1 MGTLNWL
8 LRNIYPKL
16 NCRFSVSGVLTY
28 IGSFKTFKPM
38 KIFFSLA
45 FMMLILNAFSK
56 EYKITSPNGQ
66 ISVSI
71 SVGGR
76 IEWSAAVG
84 NQAIFTGN
92 TLRLDLG
99 TTVLGIDPKVVSA
112 KTSSVKEVV
121 STVVA
126 VKSRTIE
133 NEYNQLKLVFKPN
146 YAVSFRLFNN
156 GIAYRFE
163 TNMKQ
168 DLVVKNEAVN
178 LNFSGDYGVLFPE
191 EESLY
196 SHYERTYLDQK
207 ISSLQAGRFC
217 SLPTLVKADNNI
229 KIGITEADLFD
240 YPCLFMEATGKSAF
254 TSKYPH
260 VILKS
265 DPKGDR
271 GIQNIQEADYI
282 AKTAGTRTFPWRVFM
297 VSKEDARLVEN
308 QMVFLLSRESKLTET
323 SWIKPGLV
331 AWDWWNEN
339 NIYGVDFKAGLDTK
353 TYKYYID
360 FASKFNIP
368 YIILD
373 EGWTKTTLNIKEPNA
388 DLNLQ
393 ELIAYGKSKK
403 VDIILWCLWNALDA
417 DMIPILDLYAKWGV
431 KGIKVDF
438 MARSEQYMV
447 NFYERAAKACAD
459 RKLLIDFHGAFK
471 PSGMARAYPN
481 IINHEGVKGMEN
493 CKWSKEITPEHDVT
507 LCFTRM
513 LAGPMD
519 FTPGAM
525 TNKNAKD
532 FAISFSHPMSQGTRC
547 HQLAMYVCYD
557 APLQMLNDSPS
568 NYYKESECTSFI
580 SSMPTVWDNTRVLDA
595 KVGDYILT
603 ARQKDNNW
611 YLGAMTDWTARS
623 LEVDLSF
630 LGEGTFEIEI
640 MQDGIN
646 AEVSG
651 NDYKRVVRQVTKT
664 DKLNIK
670 LAGGGGWAA
679 ICRKM

>member
-1 MGTLNWL
+1 
-8 LRNIYPKL
+8 
-16 NCRFSVSGVLTY
+16 
-28 IGSFKTFKPM
+28 M
-38 KIFFSLA
+38 KIFLFL
-45 FMMLILNAFSK
+45 LCVILTLNAISK

-66 ISVSI
+66 ISVTVLVDNQI
-71 SVGGR
+71 K
-76 IEWSAAVG
+76 WSAAVDG
-84 NQAIFTGN
+84 NPIFTN
-92 TLRLDLG
+92 NEMSLDLG
-99 TTVLGIDPKVVSA
+99 TTVLGVNTKILSA
-112 KTSSVKEVV
+112 KTTSVKEVV

-126 VKSRTIE
+126 VKSKTIA
-133 NEYNQLKLVFKPN
+133 NEYNQLTLAFKPD
-146 YAVSFRLFNN
+146 YKVSFRVFDN

-163 TNMKQ
+163 TSMKEEII
-168 DLVVKNEAVN
+168 VKNEVVD

-191 EESLY
+191 EETLY
-196 SHYERTYLDQK
+196 SHYERLYLDQK
-207 ISSLQAGRFC
+207 ISSLKASKFC

-240 YPCLFMEATGKSAF
+240 YPCLFMEATGKNAF
-254 TSKYPH
+254 KSKYPK

-265 DPKGDR
+265 EPKGDR
-271 GIQNIQEADYI
+271 DIQHIQEADYI
-282 AKTAGTRTFPWRVFM
+282 AKTNGTRSFPWRVFM

-308 QMVFLLSRESKLTET
+308 QMVFLLSRESKITET

-360 FASKFNIP
+360 FASQYKIP

-373 EGWTKTTLNIKEPNA
+373 EGWTLTTLNIKEPNK
-388 DLNLQ
+388 DLNLK
-393 ELIAYGKSKK
+393 ELIAYGKSKN

-417 DMIPILDLYAKWGV
+417 DVNGTLDLYAKWGI

-493 CKWSKEITPEHDVT
+493 CKWSKDITPEHDVT

-519 FTPGAM
+519 YTPGAM

-532 FAISFSHPMSQGTRC
+532 YSISFSHPMSLGTRC

-568 NYYKESECTSFI
+568 NYYKEPECTSFI
-580 SSMPTVWDNTRVLDA
+580 SRMPTVWDNTKILDA

-603 ARQKDNNW
+603 ARQKENNW
-611 YLGAMTDWTARS
+611 YLGALTDWTARS
-623 LEVDLSF
+623 LNVDFSF
-630 LGEGTFEIEI
+630 LGEGTYELEI

-646 AEVSG
+646 AEVSC
-651 NDYKRVVRQVTKT
+651 NDYKRIVQQVTKA
-664 DKLNIK
+664 DKLKIN
-670 LAGGGGWAA
+670 LAKGGGWAA
-679 ICRKM
+679 ICRKI

>member
-1 MGTLNWL
+1 MKTIL
-8 LRNIYPKL
+8 LIL
-16 NCRFSVSGVLTY
+16 FIVSGF
-28 IGSFKTFKPM
+28 G
-38 KIFFSLA
+38 A
-45 FMMLILNAFSK
+45 FAKDYTVS
-56 EYKITSPNGQ
+56 SPNGKIKVTVSVETQ
-66 ISVSI
+66 IK
-71 SVGGR
+71 
-76 IEWSAAVG
+76 WSATVD
-84 NQAIFTGN
+84 NQPVFTGN
-92 TLRLDLG
+92 TLSLDLG
-99 TTVLGIDPKVVSA
+99 TSVLGINPKVVSG
-112 KTSSVKEVV
+112 KTSTVNETVQ
-121 STVVA
+121 TVVA
-126 VKSRTIE
+126 VKSKTIS
-133 NEYNQLKLVFKPN
+133 NNYNQLNLNFKPN
-146 YAVSFRLFNN
+146 YTVSFRLFDN

-163 TNMKQ
+163 TNIKDQ
-168 DLVVKNEAVN
+168 ITVKYEEVG

-191 EESLY
+191 EETVY
-196 SHYERTYLDQK
+196 SHYERIYLDQK
-207 ISSLQAGRFC
+207 ISSLNAGRFA

-240 YPCLFMEATGKSAF
+240 YPCLFLEATGKAAF
-254 TSKYPH
+254 KSKYPK

-271 GIQNIQEADYI
+271 EIQNIQEADYI
-282 AKTAGTRTFPWRVFM
+282 ATTSGTRTFPWRVFM
-297 VSKEDARLVEN
+297 ISTEDARLVEN
-308 QMVFLLSRESKLTET
+308 QMVFLLSRENKITDT

-360 FASKFNIP
+360 FASKHNIP

-373 EGWTKTTLNIKEPNA
+373 EGWTKSTTNIKEANP

-393 ELIAYGKSKK
+393 ELIAYGKTKN
-403 VDIILWCLWNALDA
+403 VDIILWCLWNPLDA
-417 DMIPILDLYAKWGV
+417 DMDAILDIYAKVGA

-471 PSGMARAYPN
+471 PSGMGRAYPN

-493 CKWSKEITPEHDVT
+493 AKWSKDITPEHDVT

-525 TNKNAKD
+525 INKNEKD
-532 FAISFSHPMSQGTRC
+532 YAISFSNPMSMGTRC
-547 HQLAMYVCYD
+547 HQIAMYVCYD
-557 APLQMLNDSPS
+557 SPLQMLADSPS
-568 NYYKESECTSFI
+568 NYYKETETTTFI
-580 SSMPTVWDNTRVLDA
+580 SKMPTVWDDTKVLDA
-595 KVGDYILT
+595 KVGDYILM

-623 LEVDLSF
+623 LDLDLSF

-640 MQDGIN
+640 MQDGIY
-646 AEVSG
+646 AEKSC
-651 NDYKRVVRQVTKT
+651 NDYKRIVKQITSA
-664 DKLNIK
+664 DKLKIN
-670 LAGGGGWAA
+670 LAKGGGWAA
-679 ICRKM
+679 ICKKL

>member
-1 MGTLNWL
+1 M
-8 LRNIYPKL
+8 
-16 NCRFSVSGVLTY
+16 
-28 IGSFKTFKPM
+28 TFKLHTEKRILILM
-38 KIFFSLA
+38 A
-45 FMMLILNAFSK
+45 FMLVVLNAFSK
-56 EYKITSPNGQ
+56 EYKIASPDGQ
-66 ISVSI
+66 ISVTVTVDTGI
-71 SVGGR
+71 K
-76 IEWSAAVG
+76 WSASVG
-84 NQAIFTGN
+84 NQVILSNN
-92 TLRLDLG
+92 TLSLDLG
-99 TTVLGIDPKVVSA
+99 SAVLGVNPKVVSA
-112 KTSSVKEVV
+112 KTTSVKEVV
-121 STVVA
+121 QTVVA
-126 VKSRTIE
+126 VKSKTIP
-133 NEYNQLKLVFKPN
+133 NEYNQLSLAFKPN
-146 YAVSFRLFNN
+146 YRVVFRLFDN

-163 TNMKQ
+163 TNLKNEIT
-168 DLVVKNEAVN
+168 VKNEEVGVN
-178 LNFSGDYGVLFPE
+178 FAGDFGVLFPE

-207 ISSLQAGRFC
+207 ISSLTAGKFC
-217 SLPTLVKADNNI
+217 SLPTLVKAGDNI

-240 YPCLFMEATGKSAF
+240 YPCLFMEATGGNSF
-254 TSKYPH
+254 RSKYPH

-282 AKTAGTRTFPWRVFM
+282 ARTSGTRSFPWRVFM
-297 VSKEDARLVEN
+297 ISKEDARLVEN
-308 QMVFLLSRESKLTET
+308 QMVFLLSRENKLAET
-323 SWIKPGLV
+323 NWIKPGLV

-360 FASKFNIP
+360 FASKFKIP

-373 EGWTKTTLNIKEPNA
+373 EGWTKTTLNIKESNP

-393 ELIAYGKSKK
+393 ELIAYGKTKN
-403 VDIILWCLWNALDA
+403 VDIILWCLWNALDS
-417 DMIPILDLYAKWGV
+417 DMNAILDLYAQWGV

-493 CKWSKEITPEHDVT
+493 CKWSKDITPEHDVT

-519 FTPGAM
+519 YTPGAM
-525 TNKNAKD
+525 NNKNEKD
-532 FAISFSHPMSQGTRC
+532 YSISFSHPMSQGTRC

-568 NYYKESECTSFI
+568 NYYKETECTTFI
-580 SSMPTVWDNTRVLDA
+580 SQMPTVWDNTKILDA

-611 YLGAMTDWTARS
+611 YLGAMTDWTART
-623 LEVDLSF
+623 LDIDFSF
-630 LGEGTFEIEI
+630 LGDGTYEIEI

-646 AEVSG
+646 AEVSC
-651 NDYKRVVRQVTKT
+651 NDYKRVVQKVTKV
-664 DKLNIK
+664 DKLRIK
-670 LAGGGGWAA
+670 MAKGGGWAA
-679 ICRKM
+679 VCRKI

>member
-1 MGTLNWL
+1 
-8 LRNIYPKL
+8 
-16 NCRFSVSGVLTY
+16 
-28 IGSFKTFKPM
+28 M
-38 KIFFSLA
+38 KIFLSL
-45 FMMLILNAFSK
+45 LCVILTLNAISK

-66 ISVSI
+66 ISVNVLVDNQI
-71 SVGGR
+71 K
-76 IEWSAAVG
+76 WSAAVDG
-84 NQAIFTGN
+84 NPIFTNN
-92 TLRLDLG
+92 TMRLDLG
-99 TTVLGIDPKVVSA
+99 SGVLGVNPKVLSA
-112 KTSSVKEVV
+112 KTTSVKEVV

-126 VKSRTIE
+126 VKSKTIV
-133 NEYNQLKLVFKPN
+133 NEYNQMTLAFKPN
-146 YAVSFRLFNN
+146 FKVCFRVFDN

-163 TNMKQ
+163 TSLKEEII
-168 DLVVKNEAVN
+168 VKNEVVD

-191 EESLY
+191 EETLY
-196 SHYERTYLDQK
+196 SHYERLYLDQK
-207 ISSLQAGRFC
+207 ISSFKAGKFC

-240 YPCLFMEATGKSAF
+240 YPCLFMEATGKNAF
-254 TSKYPH
+254 KSKYPK

-271 GIQNIQEADYI
+271 DIQHIQEADYI
-282 AKTAGTRTFPWRVFM
+282 AKTNGTRSFPWRVFM

-308 QMVFLLSRESKLTET
+308 QMVYLLSRESKITET

-360 FASKFNIP
+360 FASQYKIP

-373 EGWTKTTLNIKEPNA
+373 EGWTLTTLNIKEPNKN
-388 DLNLQ
+388 LNLK
-393 ELIAYGKSKK
+393 ELIAYGKSKN

-417 DMIPILDLYAKWGV
+417 DVNGTLDLYAKWGI

-447 NFYERAAKACAD
+447 NFYERAAKACAE

-493 CKWSKEITPEHDVT
+493 CKWSKDITPEHDVT

-519 FTPGAM
+519 YTPGAM
-525 TNKNAKD
+525 INKNAKD
-532 FAISFSHPMSQGTRC
+532 FSISFSHPMSQGTRC

-568 NYYKESECTSFI
+568 NYYKEPECTSFI
-580 SSMPTVWDNTRVLDA
+580 SRMPTVWDNTKILDA

-603 ARQKDNNW
+603 ARQKENNW
-611 YLGAMTDWTARS
+611 YLGALTDWTARS
-623 LEVDLSF
+623 LNLDFSF
-630 LGEGTFEIEI
+630 LGEGTYELEI

-646 AEVSG
+646 AEVSC
-651 NDYKRVVRQVTKT
+651 NDYKRIVQQVTKA
-664 DKLNIK
+664 DKLKIN
-670 LAGGGGWAA
+670 LAKGGGWAA
-679 ICRKM
+679 ICRKL

>member
-1 MGTLNWL
+1 
-8 LRNIYPKL
+8 
-16 NCRFSVSGVLTY
+16 
-28 IGSFKTFKPM
+28 M
-38 KIFFSLA
+38 KIILSLVFF
-45 FMMLILNAFSK
+45 ILVFSAFSK
-56 EYKITSPNGQ
+56 DYKIASPNGQ
-66 ISVSI
+66 ISVTVSADSQI
-71 SVGGR
+71 R
-76 IEWSAAVG
+76 WSASVD
-84 NQAIFTGN
+84 NHSIFTN
-92 TLRLDLG
+92 NSMSLDLG
-99 TTVLGIDPKVVSA
+99 TALLGANPKVVSE
-112 KTSSVKEVV
+112 KGTSVSEVV
-121 STVVA
+121 QTVVA
-126 VKSRTIE
+126 VKSKTIQ
-133 NEYNQLKLVFKPN
+133 NNYNQLRLVFKPN
-146 YAVSFRLFNN
+146 YAVSFRVFDN

-163 TNMKQ
+163 TSMKEEIT
-168 DLVVKNEAVN
+168 VKNEEVG
-178 LNFSGDYGVLFPE
+178 LNFPGDYNVLFPE
-191 EESLY
+191 EETLY
-196 SHYERTYLDQK
+196 SHYERIYLDQK
-207 ISSLQAGRFC
+207 LSLLEAGKFC
-217 SLPTLVKADNNI
+217 SLPALVKADNNV

-240 YPCLFMEATGKSAF
+240 YPCLFMEATGKSSF
-254 TSKYPH
+254 KSKFPH

-265 DPKGDR
+265 NPKGDR
-271 GIQNIQEADYI
+271 EIQNIQEADYI
-282 AKTAGTRTFPWRVFM
+282 AKTSGTRNFPWRVFM
-297 VSKEDARLVEN
+297 ISTEDARLVEN
-308 QMVFLLSRESKLTET
+308 QMVFLLSRENQLTET

-360 FASKFNIP
+360 FASKNKIP

-373 EGWTKTTLNIKEPNA
+373 EGWTKSTTNIKEANP

-393 ELIAYGKSKK
+393 ELIAYGKSKN

-417 DMIPILDLYAKWGV
+417 DMNTILDLYSKWGA

-447 NFYERAAKACAD
+447 NFYERSAKACAD

-493 CKWSKEITPEHDVT
+493 CKWSKDITPEHDVT

-519 FTPGAM
+519 YTPGAM
-525 TNKNAKD
+525 NNKNEKD
-532 FAISFSHPMSQGTRC
+532 YSISFSHPMSQGTRC

-568 NYYKESECTSFI
+568 NYYKETESTSFI
-580 SSMPTVWDNTRVLDA
+580 SKMPTVWDDTKILEA

-603 ARQKDNNW
+603 ARHKDSDW

-623 LEVDLSF
+623 LNVDLSF
-630 LGEGTFEIEI
+630 LGEGNYEIEI

-646 AEVSG
+646 ADMSC
-651 NDYKRVVRQVTKT
+651 NDYKRVVKQVTKA
-664 DKLNIK
+664 DKLKID
-670 LAGGGGWAA
+670 LAKGGGWAA
-679 ICRKM
+679 ICRKL

>member
-1 MGTLNWL
+1 MTYNLQTEKRTLISVAFL
-8 LRNIYPKL
+8 LM
-16 NCRFSVSGVLTY
+16 V
-28 IGSFKTFKPM
+28 
-38 KIFFSLA
+38 
-45 FMMLILNAFSK
+45 LNAFTK
-56 EYKITSPNGQ
+56 EYKISSPDGQ
-66 ISVSI
+66 ISVTVTVDTGI
-71 SVGGR
+71 K
-76 IEWSAAVG
+76 WSASVG
-84 NQAIFTGN
+84 NQAIFINN
-92 TLRLDLG
+92 TLSLDLG
-99 TTVLGIDPKVVSA
+99 SAVLGVNPKIVSS
-112 KTSSVKEVV
+112 KTTSVKEVV
-121 STVVA
+121 QTVVA
-126 VKSRTIE
+126 VKSKTVL
-133 NEYNQLKLVFKPN
+133 NEYNQLNLAFKPN
-146 YAVSFRLFNN
+146 YRVVFRLFDN

-163 TNMKQ
+163 TNLKNEIA
-168 DLVVKNEAVN
+168 VKNEEVG
-178 LNFSGDYGVLFPE
+178 LNFAGDFGVLFPE

-207 ISSLQAGRFC
+207 ISSLTAGKFC
-217 SLPTLVKADNNI
+217 SLPTLVKAGNNV

-240 YPCLFMEATGKSAF
+240 YPCLFMEATSGNSF
-254 TSKYPH
+254 RSKYPH

-265 DPKGDR
+265 DPNGDR
-271 GIQNIQEADYI
+271 GIKNIQEADYI
-282 AKTAGTRTFPWRVFM
+282 ALTSGTRSFPWRVFM
-297 VSKEDARLVEN
+297 ISKEDARLVEN
-308 QMVFLLSRESKLTET
+308 QMVFLLSRENKLAET
-323 SWIKPGLV
+323 NWIKPGLV

-360 FASKFNIP
+360 FASKFKIP

-393 ELIAYGKSKK
+393 ELIAYGKSKN
-403 VDIILWCLWNALDA
+403 VDIILWCLWNALDS
-417 DMIPILDLYAKWGV
+417 DMNAILDLYTQWGI

-493 CKWSKEITPEHDVT
+493 CKWSKDITPEHDVT
-507 LCFTRM
+507 ICFTRM

-519 FTPGAM
+519 YTPGAM
-525 TNKNAKD
+525 NNKNEKD
-532 FAISFSHPMSQGTRC
+532 YSISFSHPMSQGTRC

-568 NYYKESECTSFI
+568 NYYKETECTTFI
-580 SSMPTVWDNTRVLDA
+580 SQMPTVWDNTKILDA

-611 YLGAMTDWTARS
+611 YLGAMTDWTART
-623 LEVDLSF
+623 LDIDFSF
-630 LGEGTFEIEI
+630 LGDGIYEIEI

-646 AEVSG
+646 AEVSC
-651 NDYKRVVRQVTKT
+651 NDYKRVVQKVTKA
-664 DKLNIK
+664 DKLSIK
-670 LAGGGGWAA
+670 MAKGGGWAA
-679 ICRKM
+679 VCRKI

>member
-1 MGTLNWL
+1 MKKICIIFL
-8 LRNIYPKL
+8 LFL
-16 NCRFSVSGVLTY
+16 SLSV
-28 IGSFKTFKPM
+28 
-38 KIFFSLA
+38 LA
-45 FMMLILNAFSK
+45 K
-56 EYKITSPNGQ
+56 DYKIVSPNGQ
-66 ISVSI
+66 ISVTVAVDTQI
-71 SVGGR
+71 K
-76 IEWSAAVG
+76 WSAAVG
-84 NQAIFTGN
+84 TQSIFEGN
-92 TLRLDLG
+92 TLSVDLG
-99 TTVLGIDPKVVSA
+99 TSVLGNNPKVLSA
-112 KTSSVKEVV
+112 KTSSVNEVV

-126 VKSRTIE
+126 VKSKTIT
-133 NEYNQLKLVFKPN
+133 NNYNQLVLKLKPD
-146 YAVSFRLFNN
+146 YAVSFRVFDN

-163 TNMKQ
+163 TSMKNEIT
-168 DLVVKNEAVN
+168 VKNEEVG
-178 LNFSGDYGVLFPE
+178 LNFAGNYGVLFPE
-191 EESLY
+191 EETVY
-196 SHYERTYLDQK
+196 SHYERLYLDK
-207 ISSLQAGRFC
+207 KLSDLPAGKFS

-240 YPCLFMEATGKSAF
+240 YPCLFMEATGKAAF
-254 TSKYPH
+254 KSKFPH

-271 GIQNIQEADYI
+271 EIKNIQEADYI
-282 AKTAGTRTFPWRVFM
+282 AKTAGTRNFPWRVFM
-297 VSKEDARLVEN
+297 ISTEDARLVEN
-308 QMVFLLSRESKLTET
+308 QMVYLLSRDCKLAET

-360 FASKFNIP
+360 FASKNNIP

-373 EGWTKTTLNIKEPNA
+373 EGWTKTTLNIKESNPTL
-388 DLNLQ
+388 DMK
-393 ELIAYGKSKK
+393 ELIAYGKSKN

-417 DMIPILDLYAKWGV
+417 DMDAILDTYAKWGA

-493 CKWSKEITPEHDVT
+493 CKWSKDITPEHDVT

-525 TNKNAKD
+525 TNKNEKD
-532 FAISFSHPMSQGTRC
+532 YAISFSHPMSLGTRC

-557 APLQMLNDSPS
+557 APLQMLSDSPS
-568 NYYKESECTSFI
+568 NYYKETESASFI
-580 SSMPTVWDNTRVLDA
+580 SKMPTVWDQTKVLDA
-595 KVGDYILT
+595 KVADYILM

-623 LEVDLSF
+623 LNVDLSF
-630 LGEGTFEIEI
+630 LGEGTYEIEI
-640 MQDGIN
+640 MQDGMN
-646 AEVSG
+646 AEVSC
-651 NDYKRVVRQVTKT
+651 NDYKRIVKQVTKT
-664 DKLNIK
+664 DKLKID
-670 LAGGGGWAA
+670 LAKGGGWAA
-679 ICRKM
+679 ICRKL

>member
-1 MGTLNWL
+1 MKKGIIIL
-8 LRNIYPKL
+8 LL
-16 NCRFSVSGVLTY
+16 FL
-28 IGSFKTFKPM
+28 
-38 KIFFSLA
+38 SLGA
-45 FMMLILNAFSK
+45 FAK
-56 EYKITSPNGQ
+56 DYKITSPNGQ
-66 ISVSI
+66 IAVTVSVDTQI
-71 SVGGR
+71 K
-76 IEWSAAVG
+76 WSATVG
-84 NQAIFTGN
+84 NQPIFTNN
-92 TLRLDLG
+92 TLSVDLG
-99 TTVLGIDPKVVSA
+99 NAVLGANPKVSSA
-112 KTSSVKEVV
+112 KTSSVNETV

-126 VKSRTIE
+126 VKSKTIQ
-133 NEYNQLKLVFKPN
+133 NAYNQLRLVLKPN
-146 YAVSFRLFNN
+146 YAVSFRVFDN

-163 TNMKQ
+163 TSMK
-168 DLVVKNEAVN
+168 DEITVKNEEVG
-178 LNFSGDYGVLFPE
+178 LNFAGDYGVLFPE
-191 EESLY
+191 EETLY
-196 SHYERTYLDQK
+196 SHYERLYLDTK
-207 ISSLQAGRFC
+207 ISALAAGKFA

-240 YPCLFMEATGKSAF
+240 YPCLFIEATGKAAF
-254 TSKYPH
+254 KSKYPH

-271 GIQNIQEADYI
+271 EIQNIQEADYI
-282 AKTAGTRTFPWRVFM
+282 AKTSGTRNFPWRVFM
-297 VSKEDARLVEN
+297 ISTEDARLVEN
-308 QMVFLLSRESKLTET
+308 QMVFLLSRENQLAET
-323 SWIKPGLV
+323 NWIKPGLV

-360 FASKFNIP
+360 FAAKNNIP

-373 EGWTKTTLNIKEPNA
+373 EGWTKSTLNIKEANPTL
-388 DLNLQ
+388 DMK
-393 ELIAYGKSKK
+393 ELIAYGKSKN

-417 DMIPILDLYAKWGV
+417 DMDAVLDIYAKWGA

-493 CKWSKEITPEHDVT
+493 CKWSKDITPEHDVT

-513 LAGPMD
+513 LAGPLD

-525 TNKNAKD
+525 TNKNEKD
-532 FAISFSHPMSQGTRC
+532 YSISFSHPMSLGTRC

-568 NYYKESECTSFI
+568 NYYKETESTSFI
-580 SSMPTVWDNTRVLDA
+580 SKMPTVWDDTKVLDA

-603 ARQKDNNW
+603 ARQKGNDW
-611 YLGAMTDWTARS
+611 YLGALTDWTARS
-623 LEVDLSF
+623 LNVDLSF
-630 LGEGTFEIEI
+630 LGEGTYEIEI
-640 MQDGIN
+640 MQDGAN
-646 AEVSG
+646 AEVSC
-651 NDYKRVVRQVTKT
+651 NDYKRIVKQVTKA
-664 DKLNIK
+664 DKLKID
-670 LAGGGGWAA
+670 LAKGGGWAA
-679 ICRKM
+679 ICKKL